1 MTRPK
6 TNVLVIDDDAT
17 TRDGLTAL
25 LESWGYAASAVADG
39 KAALKACEKALPQ
52 AIVTDLMMPGMSGL
66 EFIEALGEKTQ
77 RVAIVVVTGNEARET
92 VAETAV
98 QAIKLG
104 AYDYLTKPLD
114 GPRLRVVL
122 EKGLRQ
128 VQLAQETTEL
138 RRRIESPLG
147 SYGGLIGKS
156 PAMRELYQQLGQ
168 VAATDAS
175 VLVSGESGTGKELV
189 ARTLHD
195 LSPRRDGP
203 FLPLNCAAIPPTLME
218 SEILGHEK
226 GAFTNAVE
234 RRLGCFEQ
242 ADGGT
247 LFLDEITEMAPEV
260 QAKFL
265 RVLEEGQV
273 RRIGAAASVPVSVR
287 VVAATNRAPAAAVK
301 EARLREDLFYRLS
314 VFHLELPSLR
324 ERSSDVTLLARYFL
338 EQFAEK
344 YGRPVLAWAEDL
356 APALESHSWP
366 GNVRELRNAM
376 ERLAVLAPG
385 PSLTA
390 ADFRRFCLSAV
401 VQESAAGGPVS
412 LAEAER
418 QAIERALAA
427 SGGNKTQAARLLGIT
442 PKTLH
447 AKLALYRTHPTG

>member
-1 MTRPK
+1 MTRPL
-6 TNVLVIDDDAT
+6 TTVLVVDDDAA

-25 LESWGYAASAVADG
+25 LESWGYVSSAAGDG
-39 KAALKACEKALPQ
+39 GAALKICQEKLPH
-52 AIVTDLMMPGMSGL
+52 AIVTDLMMPGMTGL
-66 EFIEALGEKTQ
+66 QFVEALGA
-77 RVAIVVVTGNEARET
+77 RVQQTAVIILTGQAT
-92 VAETAV
+92 IDTAV

-114 GPRLRVVL
+114 APRLRNVL

-128 VQLAQETTEL
+128 IQLARETTAL
-138 RRRIESPLG
+138 RERLESPLG

-156 PAMRELYQQLGQ
+156 PPMRQLYQRLSQI
-168 VAATDAS
+168 AATDAP

-189 ARTLHD
+189 ASTLHD

-226 GAFTNAVE
+226 GAFTGALE

-273 RRIGAAASVPVSVR
+273 RRIGANTSVPVSVR
-287 VVAATNRAPAAAVK
+287 VVAATNRSPSTAVQ
-301 EARLREDLFYRLS
+301 EGRLRTDLFYRLS

-324 ERSSDVTLLARYFL
+324 ERKDDIPLLSRYFL
-338 EQFAEK
+338 EMFAEK
-344 YGRPVLAWAEDL
+344 YQRQTLPWATDFII
-356 APALESHSWP
+356 ALQDHPWP

-385 PSLTA
+385 PTLTA
-390 ADFRRFCLSAV
+390 GDVQQFCLSSVAE
-401 VQESAAGGPVS
+401 ESTGAAPVS

-447 AKLALYRTHPTG
+447 AKLALYRTGSTK